1 MPDDTE
7 GNALVPKHPDEVTP
21 RSPNAD
27 LIPALRKVIAMMDDR
42 RAELAEAGDKVNLAI
57 GAADVAMLA
66 DELLAVKK
74 QAAVDIARI
83 VAAEDGPKF
92 FEVPGLGR
100 VEVKGGTERKKWQ
113 STDVLTEVIFR
124 AIVDPE
130 TGEWRQPDADAI
142 DLAKAIERN
151 IQTALGMTGSTGWKV
166 GTWDDEKGEWK
177 GGLRSLGIDPDDYCE
192 TVPKPNVATIPKRK
206 MTTPEGD

>member
-1 MPDDTE
+1 MTDNTE
-7 GNALVPKHPDEVTP
+7 GTALVLKHPDEVAP

-27 LIPALRKVIAMMDDR
+27 LIPALRKVIAMMDDV
-42 RAELAEAGDKVNLAI
+42 RAELALAGDKVNLAI

-66 DELLAVKK
+66 DELLTVKK

-92 FEVPGLGR
+92 FDVEGLGR
-100 VEVKGGTERKKWQ
+100 VEVHGGTDRKKWQ

-130 TGEWRQPDADAI
+130 TGEWRNPDADAI
-142 DLAKAIERN
+142 DLAKEIERN
-151 IQTALGMTGSTGWKV
+151 IQTAVGMTGSTSWKV
-166 GTWDDEKGEWK
+166 GKWDEKTQTYV
-177 GGLRSLGIDPDDYCE
+177 GGLRSLGIEPDDYCE
-192 TVPKPNVATIPKRK
+192 QVEKPNVATIPKRK
-206 MTTPEGD
+206 LTKEGS

>member
-1 MPDDTE
+1 HERRSLMTDDTRLFTPEEMEALDAPVDYE
-7 GNALVPKHPDEVTP
+7 GDRIEENNALVLKHPDEVAP

-27 LIPALRKVIAMMDDR
+27 LIPALRKVIAMMDDV
-42 RAELAEAGDKVNLAI
+42 RAELALAGDKVNLAI

-92 FEVPGLGR
+92 FDVEGLGR
-100 VEVKGGTERKKWQ
+100 VEVHGGTERKKWQ

-124 AIVDPE
+124 
-130 TGEWRQPDADAI
+130 
-142 DLAKAIERN
+142 
-151 IQTALGMTGSTGWKV
+151 
-166 GTWDDEKGEWK
+166 
-177 GGLRSLGIDPDDYCE
+177 
-192 TVPKPNVATIPKRK
+192 
-206 MTTPEGD
+206 